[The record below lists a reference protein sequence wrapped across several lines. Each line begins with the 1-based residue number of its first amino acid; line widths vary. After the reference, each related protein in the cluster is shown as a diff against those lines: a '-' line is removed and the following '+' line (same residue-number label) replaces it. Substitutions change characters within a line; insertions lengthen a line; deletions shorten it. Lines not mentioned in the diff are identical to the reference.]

1 MNQVGL
7 IGNLVKDAELK
18 ALPGTDGRMVLE
30 FTVAWDERY
39 KTAEGGWDER
49 PQYVDCSVYGPYGEK
64 LAPYMTKG
72 LRVGVEA
79 RLKHRT
85 WKSDDGATH
94 SKHSLEVY
102 HIDLLSAKNDK
113 PEPDEDE

>member
-30 FTVAWDERY
+30 FTLAWDERY
-39 KTAEGGWDER
+39 KTAGGAWDER
-49 PQYVDCSVYGPYGEK
+49 PQYVDCSVYGQYGEN

-72 LRVGVEA
+72 VRVGLEA
-79 RLKHRT
+79 RLRYRT
-85 WKSDDGATH
+85 WKSDDGATR
-94 SKHSLEVY
+94 SKHSLEVL
-102 HIDLLSAKNDK
+102 HVDLLNSKSDK
-113 PEPDEDE
+113 PELGDE